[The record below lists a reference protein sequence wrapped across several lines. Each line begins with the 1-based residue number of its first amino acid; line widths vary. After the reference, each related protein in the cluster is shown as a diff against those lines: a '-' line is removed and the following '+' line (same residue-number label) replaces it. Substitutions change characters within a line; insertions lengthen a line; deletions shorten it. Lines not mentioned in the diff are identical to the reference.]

1 MSSTQTVTVLFT
13 DMVGSTELASR
24 LGPQEADRVRQAH
37 FSMLRQAL
45 AATEGT
51 EVKNLGDGLMAVFG
65 SPSGA
70 VAAAVAM
77 QQAVE
82 QDNHRLAEP
91 LGLRVAMSCGEA
103 TVEDNDYFGDP
114 VVEAARVCAIC
125 EGGQILVTET
135 VKTMAGRRS
144 PHPFT
149 VLGDRELKGLPDAV
163 TVCEVGWE
171 PIAESAGI
179 PLPDR
184 LEASANILFGFLGR
198 QQERQRLLEAAK
210 QAAEGNHST
219 ILLSGEPGIGKT
231 SLCTEVAKEAHDLG
245 IAVLYGR
252 CDEDLVA
259 SYQPFAEALSYL
271 IIHASD
277 SQLQDH
283 VADSG
288 GALLTLVPALAK
300 RLPDL
305 QPTQGADPDSER
317 VRLFGA
323 VVNLFALASADHGLL
338 LVLDDLHWAD
348 KASLQLLRHV
358 AATQHLSKVMILGTY
373 RSSDISAGD
382 PLSDTLASLRRE
394 ANAERIELVGL
405 EGIEILEMMERVA
418 GHDLDQGGVDLAHA
432 VRRETEGN
440 PFFTTELLRHLAET
454 GLVHQDDTGRWVASD
469 DLYEKGLPQ
478 SVREVV
484 GQRVDRLGEDVRKV
498 LSQAAVIGRD
508 FDMEVLA
515 AVVQM
520 DEDALLDIVDRG
532 VQAGLLTEVEGVA
545 ERLSFAHALTQ
556 HTLYEDLGAA
566 RRARAH
572 RKVADVLEQMYGAAP
587 ESRAAELAHHFL
599 AATKSA
605 DVMKALTYCKM
616 AGDQALAQLAPA
628 DALGWFTQALDLYPQ
643 VPSDE
648 GLHCDLLIGL
658 GTAQR
663 QTGDP
668 AHRQVLLDAAA
679 IAQTL
684 GDRDRLVAAALAN
697 NRGGVSVSGLVDA
710 ERVAVLEAALDAQG
724 TQINSDQALLLAT
737 LAAELVYSDEHE
749 RWASVM
755 AQALTTAR
763 HLDDSIVFMRVT
775 NILYNDAY
783 LPETLGARLIDLE
796 RAVSVATSLGDH
808 VAGFSA
814 NFDRAVACLQ
824 AGDKVGLDAH
834 IEIASSLADQLGQPH
849 ELWKIYVIRS
859 LRALLN
865 GDIAESE
872 QHANTALRIGTDSV
886 PEAMAGYAAQL
897 VAIRSAQ
904 GQLDELSGVA
914 ELMAATMADNP
925 GLPVL
930 RGSLAWVYCELDRYD
945 DARAVVGS
953 DIADG
958 FSRFRRDVS
967 WLSAMVR
974 LADVCVQIEERHG
987 AELLYE
993 LLLPWRSQ
1001 FSTVTVTTQGPVALH
1016 LGMLATL
1023 LGRADEADREFAEAL
1038 EMSERIGG
1046 PYWIAS
1052 SCLEWVKKIHSAEG
1066 SEQPAVSPMLARASQ
1081 LADQYGFEGLND
1093 RAARLQALLM

>member
-24 LGPQEADRVRQAH
+24 LSPQEADRVRQAH
-37 FSMLRQAL
+37 FSLLRQAL
-45 AATEGT
+45 AASGGT

-91 LGLRVAMSCGEA
+91 LGLRVAMSCGEV

-114 VVEAARVCAIC
+114 VVEAARVCALC

-135 VKTMAGRRS
+135 VKTLAGRRC
-144 PHPFT
+144 PHPFS

-171 PIAESAGI
+171 PIAESAGM

-184 LEASANILFGFLGR
+184 LEASANSFFGFLGR
-198 QQERQRLLEAAK
+198 QQERQRLIEAVK
-210 QAAEGNHST
+210 QAAESNHST

-245 IAVLYGR
+245 IPVLYGR

-271 IIHASD
+271 VIHASD
-277 SQLQDH
+277 SRLQDH

-288 GALLTLVPALAK
+288 GSLLTLVPALAK
-300 RLPDL
+300 RLPDV
-305 QPTQGADPDSER
+305 QPTQSADPDSER

-323 VVNLFALASADHGLL
+323 VVNLLALASADHGLL

-405 EGIEILEMMERVA
+405 EGTEILEMMERVA
-418 GHDLDQGGVDLAHA
+418 GHELDQDGVDLAHA

-508 FDMEVLA
+508 FDIEVLA
-515 AVVQM
+515 AVAQI

-532 VQAGLLTEVEGVA
+532 VEAGLLTEVEGVA
-545 ERLSFAHALTQ
+545 ERFSFAHALTQ

-572 RKVADVLEQMYGAAP
+572 RKVADVLEQMYGTAP

-605 DVMKALTYCKM
+605 DAMKALTYCKM
-616 AGDQALAQLAPA
+616 AGDQALAQAAPA
-628 DALGWFTQALDLYPQ
+628 DALGWFVQALDLYPQ
-643 VPSDE
+643 LPADE
-648 GLHCDLLIGL
+648 SLHCDLLIGL
-658 GTAQR
+658 GTAQIR
-663 QTGDP
+663 TGDP
-668 AHRQVLLDAAA
+668 AHRQTLLAAAA
-679 IAQTL
+679 IAQAQ
-684 GDRDRLVAAALAN
+684 GDSDRLVAAALAN
-697 NRGGVSVSGLVDA
+697 NRTGTSASGQVDHD
-710 ERVAVLEAALDAQG
+710 RVAVLEAALEAVGPGDNAER
-724 TQINSDQALLLAT
+724 AHLLAILGCELT
-737 LAAELVYSDEHE
+737 YESFAGRAWPLMSEALA
-749 RWASVM
+749 M
-755 AQALTTAR
+755 ARRLGDP
-763 HLDDSIVFMRVT
+763 LCFLRVT
-775 NILYNDAY
+775 ITVY
-783 LPETLGARLIDLE
+783 
-796 RAVSVATSLGDH
+796 
-808 VAGFSA
+808 
-814 NFDRAVACLQ
+814 
-824 AGDKVGLDAH
+824 AH
-834 IEIASSLADQLGQPH
+834 S
-849 ELWKIYVIRS
+849 
-859 LRALLN
+859 
-865 GDIAESE
+865 
-872 QHANTALRIGTDSV
+872 
-886 PEAMAGYAAQL
+886 
-897 VAIRSAQ
+897 
-904 GQLDELSGVA
+904 
-914 ELMAATMADNP
+914 
-925 GLPVL
+925 
-930 RGSLAWVYCELDRYD
+930 
-945 DARAVVGS
+945 
-953 DIADG
+953 
-958 FSRFRRDVS
+958 
-967 WLSAMVR
+967 
-974 LADVCVQIEERHG
+974 
-987 AELLYE
+987 
-993 LLLPWRSQ
+993 
-1001 FSTVTVTTQGPVALH
+1001 
-1016 LGMLATL
+1016 
-1023 LGRADEADREFAEAL
+1023 
-1038 EMSERIGG
+1038 
-1046 PYWIAS
+1046 
-1052 SCLEWVKKIHSAEG
+1052 
-1066 SEQPAVSPMLARASQ
+1066 
-1081 LADQYGFEGLND
+1081 
-1093 RAARLQALLM
+1093 

>member
-24 LGPQEADRVRQAH
+24 LSPQEADQVRQAH
-37 FSMLRQAL
+37 FSLLRQAL

-82 QDNHRLAEP
+82 QDNHRTAEP

-103 TVEDNDYFGDP
+103 TVEDDDYFGDP
-114 VVEAARVCAIC
+114 VVEAARVCALC

-135 VKTMAGRRS
+135 VKTLAGRRC

-149 VLGDRELKGLPDAV
+149 VLGDRELKGMPDAV

-171 PIAESAGI
+171 PIAESTGI

-184 LEASANILFGFLGR
+184 LAASANIFFGFLGR
-198 QQERQRLLEAAK
+198 QQERQRLLEAVK
-210 QAAEGNHST
+210 QAAENNHST

-231 SLCTEVAKEAHDLG
+231 SLCTEVAREAHDLG
-245 IAVLYGR
+245 IPVLYGR

-271 IIHASD
+271 VIHAAD

-283 VADSG
+283 VGDSG
-288 GALLTLVPALAK
+288 GSLLTLVPALAK
-300 RLPDL
+300 RLPDV
-305 QPTQGADPDSER
+305 QPTQSADPDSER

-323 VVNLFALASADHGLL
+323 VVNLLALASADHGLL

-405 EGIEILEMMERVA
+405 EGTEILEMMERVA
-418 GHDLDQGGVDLAHA
+418 GHELDQDGVDLAHA

-440 PFFTTELLRHLAET
+440 PFFTTEMLRHLAET

-484 GQRVDRLGEDVRKV
+484 GQRVDRLGEDMRKV

-508 FDMEVLA
+508 FDIDVLA
-515 AVVQM
+515 AVAQM

-532 VQAGLLTEVEGVA
+532 VEARLLTEVEGVA
-545 ERLSFAHALTQ
+545 ERVSFAHALTQ

-605 DVMKALTYCKM
+605 DAMKALTYCKM
-616 AGDQALAQLAPA
+616 AGDQALAQAAPA
-628 DALGWFTQALDLYPQ
+628 DALGWFVQALDLYPQ
-643 VPSDE
+643 LPADE
-648 GLHCDLLIGL
+648 NLHCDLLIGL
-658 GTAQR
+658 GTAQIRIGDPGHR
-663 QTGDP
+663 QT
-668 AHRQVLLDAAA
+668 LLDAAA
-679 IAQTL
+679 IAQAQ
-684 GDRDRLVAAALAN
+684 GDSARLVAAAMAN
-697 NRGGVSVSGLVDA
+697 NRTGVSASGQVDSD
-710 ERVAVLEAALDAQG
+710 RVAVLEAALEAVRPGDG
-724 TQINSDQALLLAT
+724 TERAHLLAILGCELTYESFAGRAWPIMSEALAMARRLDDPLCFLRVTITVYAHSQTPDTVEDRLVDLAHSVT
-737 LAAELVYSDEHE
+737 LAD
-749 RWASVM
+749 
-755 AQALTTAR
+755 
-763 HLDDSIVFMRVT
+763 
-775 NILYNDAY
+775 
-783 LPETLGARLIDLE
+783 
-796 RAVSVATSLGDH
+796 SLGDPKASFNAH
-808 VAGFSA
+808 YE
-814 NFDRAVACLQ
+814 RAIACLQ
-824 AGDKVGLDAH
+824 AADRSGFDSHLDA
-834 IEIASSLADQLGQPH
+834 ALSLAERVGETFVLWQAKNTEAMRAHVRSDLDRSQREAEGAFALG
-849 ELWKIYVIRS
+849 
-859 LRALLN
+859 
-865 GDIAESE
+865 AE
-872 QHANTALRIGTDSV
+872 GV
-886 PEAMAGYAAQL
+886 PEAMATYAAQL
-897 VAIRSAQ
+897 IEIQ
-904 GQLDELSGVA
+904 GVRGSWSELS
-914 ELMAATMADNP
+914 EMSDLMAAAAAENP
-925 GLPVL
+925 GLPIL
-930 RGSLAWVYCELDRYD
+930 
-945 DARAVVGS
+945 RAVLARTYCDLGRDDEAHSVIDD

-958 FSRFRRDVS
+958 FVRFPYDVTWMS
-967 WLSAMVR
+967 SMTFLCEICAHLGREDGAARLYEWLS
-974 LADVCVQIEERHG
+974 
-987 AELLYE
+987 
-993 LLLPWRSQ
+993 PWNAQ
-1001 FSTVTVTTQGPVALH
+1001 VSTALVTTQGPVAFH
-1016 LGMLATL
+1016 LGTMAAL
-1023 LGRADEADREFAEAL
+1023 LGKDEDADEHFAKAIEIGEKLESPYWIARTQIEWARLDRKVGTTDRAESKLAEAL
-1038 EMSERIGG
+1038 E
-1046 PYWIAS
+1046 
-1052 SCLEWVKKIHSAEG
+1052 SAQRHEFG
-1066 SEQPAVSPMLARASQ
+1066 ALVEQIEAQV
-1081 LADQYGFEGLND
+1081 
-1093 RAARLQALLM
+1093 

>member
-1 MSSTQTVTVLFT
+1 VASTQTVTVLFT
-13 DMVGSTELASR
+13 DVVGSTELASR
-24 LGPQEADRVRQAH
+24 LGPEEADRVRQSH
-37 FSMLRQAL
+37 FSMLRQGL

-82 QDNHRLAEP
+82 QDNRRTTEP
-91 LGLRVAMSCGEA
+91 VGLRVAMSCGEA

-114 VVEAARVCAIC
+114 VVEAARVCALC
-125 EGGQILVTET
+125 EGGQILVTEA
-135 VKTMAGRRS
+135 VKTMAGRRC

-149 VLGDRELKGLPDAV
+149 VLGDRELKGLPGQV

-171 PIAESAGI
+171 PIAASAGI

-184 LEASANILFGFLGR
+184 LEASANIFFGFLGR
-198 QQERQRLLEAAK
+198 QQERQRLIEAVK
-210 QAAEGNHST
+210 QAAESNHST

-231 SLCTEVAKEAHDLG
+231 SLCKEVAREAHDLG
-245 IAVLYGR
+245 LPVLYGR

-271 IIHASD
+271 VVHASD

-288 GALLTLVPALAK
+288 GSLLTMVPPLAK
-300 RLPDL
+300 RLPDV
-305 QPTQGADPDSER
+305 QPTQSADPDSER

-323 VVNLFALASADHGLL
+323 VVNLLALASADHGLL

-348 KASLQLLRHV
+348 QASLQLLRHV

-405 EGIEILEMMERVA
+405 EGIEIVEMMERVA
-418 GHDLDQGGVDLAHA
+418 GHELDQDGMDLAHA

-454 GLVHQDDTGRWVASD
+454 GLVHQDDKGRWVASD

-484 GQRVDRLGEDVRKV
+484 GQRVDRLGEEVRKV

-508 FDMEVLA
+508 FDLEVLA
-515 AVVQM
+515 AVAQV

-572 RKVADVLEQMYGAAP
+572 RKVADVLEQRYGTAP

-616 AGDQALAQLAPA
+616 AGDQALTQAAAA
-628 DALGWFTQALDLYPQ
+628 DALGWFVQALDLYPHL
-643 VPSDE
+643 PADE
-648 GLHCDLLIGL
+648 NIHCDLLIGL
-658 GTAQR
+658 GTAQIR
-663 QTGDP
+663 IGDP
-668 AHRQVLLDAAA
+668 AHRQTLLDAAA
-679 IAQTL
+679 IAQAQ
-684 GDRDRLVAAALAN
+684 GDSARLVAAVLAN
-697 NRGGVSVSGLVDA
+697 NRANVSASGQVDHD
-710 ERVAVLEAALDAQG
+710 RVTVLEAALEAVGPGDDAER
-724 TQINSDQALLLAT
+724 AHLLAILGCELTYESFLGRAWPLMSEALAMARRLDDPLCFLRVTSTVYAPILTPDTVEDRLVDFARSVT
-737 LAAELVYSDEHE
+737 LAD
-749 RWASVM
+749 
-755 AQALTTAR
+755 
-763 HLDDSIVFMRVT
+763 
-775 NILYNDAY
+775 
-783 LPETLGARLIDLE
+783 
-796 RAVSVATSLGDH
+796 SLGDPK
-808 VAGFSA
+808 AS
-814 NFDRAVACLQ
+814 FDAHYERSIACLQ
-824 AGDKVGLDAH
+824 AADRSGFDAHLDA
-834 IEIASSLADQLGQPH
+834 ALSLAERVGETYVLWTAKAAEAMRAHLTGELDRSQQDAEAAVALG
-849 ELWKIYVIRS
+849 
-859 LRALLN
+859 
-865 GDIAESE
+865 AE
-872 QHANTALRIGTDSV
+872 GV
-886 PEAMAGYAAQL
+886 PEAMTAYAAQL
-897 VAIRSAQ
+897 MDIQRVRGSWP
-904 GQLDELSGVA
+904 ELSEMA
-914 ELMAATMADNP
+914 DLMAAVAAENP

-930 RGSLAWVYCELDRYD
+930 RAALARTYCDLGRD
-945 DARAVVGS
+945 DEARSVIAD

-958 FSRFRRDVS
+958 FAQFPYDATWMSGIAI
-967 WLSAMVR
+967 LCGICAHLGSA
-974 LADVCVQIEERHG
+974 DG
-987 AELLYE
+987 AARLYE
-993 LLLPWRSQ
+993 WLAPWSAQ
-1001 FSTVTVTTQGPVALH
+1001 VSTIGVTTQGPVAFH
-1016 LGMLATL
+1016 LGTMAAL
-1023 LGRADEADREFAEAL
+1023 LGRNEDADEHFAAAL
-1038 EMSERIGG
+1038 KVGKKLES
-1046 PYWIAS
+1046 PYWIARTQI
-1052 SCLEWVKKIHSAEG
+1052 EWAQLDRKVGMTESAEAKLAEALASAQHHDFG
-1066 SEQPAVSPMLARASQ
+1066 ALVEQI
-1081 LADQYGFEGLND
+1081 E
-1093 RAARLQALLM
+1093 ALV